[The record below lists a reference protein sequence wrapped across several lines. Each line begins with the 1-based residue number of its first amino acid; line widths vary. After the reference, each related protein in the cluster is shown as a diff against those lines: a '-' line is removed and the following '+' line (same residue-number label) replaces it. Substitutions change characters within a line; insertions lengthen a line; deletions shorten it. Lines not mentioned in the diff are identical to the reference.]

1 MEKITDEKDIITLHS
16 ISELAEFLKKNEGSI
31 ISVQIE
37 PNEGVKPQKQ
47 GGDGIG

>member
-1 MEKITDEKDIITLHS
+1 MEKNTDEKDIITLHS
-16 ISELAEFLKKNEGSI
+16 ISELAEFLKENEGSI

-37 PNEGVKPQKQ
+37 PDERAEPQKQ

>member
-1 MEKITDEKDIITLHS
+1 MEKITYEKDIITLHS
-16 ISELAEFLKKNEGSI
+16 ISELAEFLKENEGSI

-37 PNEGVKPQKQ
+37 PDEGTEPRKQ

>member
-16 ISELAEFLKKNEGSI
+16 ISELAEFLKENDGSI

-37 PNEGVKPQKQ
+37 PDERTEHLKQ
-47 GGDGIG
+47 GGDSIG

>member
-1 MEKITDEKDIITLHS
+1 MEKIKDEKDIITLHS
-16 ISELAEFLKKNEGSI
+16 ITELAEFLKENEGSI

-37 PNEGVKPQKQ
+37 PDKGTEPQKQ

>member
-1 MEKITDEKDIITLHS
+1 MEKNTDEKDIIILHS
-16 ISELAEFLKKNEGSI
+16 ISELAEFLKENKGSI

-37 PNEGVKPQKQ
+37 PDEGAKPQKQ